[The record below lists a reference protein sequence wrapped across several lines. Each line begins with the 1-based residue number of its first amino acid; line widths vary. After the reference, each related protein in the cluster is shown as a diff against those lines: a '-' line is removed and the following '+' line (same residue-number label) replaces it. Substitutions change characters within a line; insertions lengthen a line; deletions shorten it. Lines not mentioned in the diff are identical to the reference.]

1 MWFQLG
7 TLWDATNT
15 SQMRDGSSAVHM
27 PIGVMVVEGTAGKVL
42 GEISDTPGMHG
53 TGPVR

>member
-27 PIGVMVVEGTAGKVL
+27 QIGVMVVEGAGQ
-42 GEISDTPGMHG
+42 GAWRDSDTPGMHG

>member
-1 MWFQLG
+1 MQ
-7 TLWDATNT
+7 TA
-15 SQMRDGSSAVHM
+15 S
-27 PIGVMVVEGTAGKVL
+27 VMVVEGTAGKVL